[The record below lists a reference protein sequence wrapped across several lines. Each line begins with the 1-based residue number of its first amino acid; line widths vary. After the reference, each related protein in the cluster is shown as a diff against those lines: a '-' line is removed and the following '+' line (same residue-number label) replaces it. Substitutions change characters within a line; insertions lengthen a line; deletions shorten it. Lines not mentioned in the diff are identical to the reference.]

1 MSCKYCPYRAAYVEE
16 VVPPACWGSPPAAH
30 FHQTPDILLG
40 GGAGG
45 RWCRALQNYHSL
57 ETAPRHSGWAG
68 AVSGG
73 WYQLL
78 HVTLVRCPAVVV
90 AWCRAAAKPGLHVP
104 IRNGQ
109 QQARP
114 VAGGRGKLYQ
124 CQGHAAGH
132 WVDTLTCSC
141 PSVVTGW
148 RLGDW
153 DTAPPTNVT
162 TKYRCCHGASWR
174 VTRDACPHLLRHSF
188 SDDFI
193 SPDTTWGRHIRPW
206 RTEQPSRIWK
216 LNCINISAPPQE
228 NSRQARCVKDRSPNL
243 EFSWQGF
250 YLVYTEYRR
259 LSLTLVDRNTSLSSV
274 KYLLYAEADTCIV
287 MKSKYLDD
295 IFT

>member
-1 MSCKYCPYRAAYVEE
+1 M
-16 VVPPACWGSPPAAH
+16 
-30 FHQTPDILLG
+30 QILPIPCRLCRG
-40 GGAGG
+40 GGA
-45 RWCRALQNYHSL
+45 ASL
-57 ETAPRHSGWAG
+57 LRLTTSCPLSPDTKYPASAGLVAAG
-68 AVSGG
+68 AGRCRIITHWKLHQDTALALWPAS
-73 WYQLL
+73 QLL

-90 AWCRAAAKPGLHVP
+90 ACCRAAAKPGVHVP

-162 TKYRCCHGASWR
+162 TKYRCCHAASWR

-274 KYLLYAEADTCIV
+274 KYLLYAEVDTCIV

>member
-1 MSCKYCPYRAAYVEE
+1 MAAGVG
-16 VVPPACWGSPPAAH
+16 C
-30 FHQTPDILLG
+30 
-40 GGAGG
+40 
-45 RWCRALQNYHSL
+45 WCRIITHWKLHQATAL
-57 ETAPRHSGWAG
+57 WA
-68 AVSGG
+68 AS
-73 WYQLL
+73 QLL
-78 HVTLVRCPAVVV
+78 HVTLVRCPAVV
-90 AWCRAAAKPGLHVP
+90 ACCSKTWCPCSHSQWAA
-104 IRNGQ
+104 
-109 QQARP
+109 
-114 VAGGRGKLYQ
+114 VAGPASSWG
-124 CQGHAAGH
+124 QGEIIPVPGSRC
-132 WVDTLTCSC
+132 WTLT
-141 PSVVTGW
+141 
-148 RLGDW
+148 LGRHSHLLLSLSLSGHGMETETPW
-153 DTAPPTNVT
+153 PPTNVT

-206 RTEQPSRIWK
+206 RTEEASRIWK

-274 KYLLYAEADTCIV
+274 KYLLYADTCIV